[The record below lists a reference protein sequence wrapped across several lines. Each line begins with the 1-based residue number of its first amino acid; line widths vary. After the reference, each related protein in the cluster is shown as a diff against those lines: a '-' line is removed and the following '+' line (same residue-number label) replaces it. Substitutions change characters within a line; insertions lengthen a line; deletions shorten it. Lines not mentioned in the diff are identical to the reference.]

1 MDPHA
6 AARWQRMAPQPSA
19 WLHEEVGRRME
30 DRLQWIVAQPRRWAN
45 WHPLRGG
52 TQAHALVSGRY
63 PSAECFVIED
73 AMHVPLAK
81 QRLQPAWWRM
91 AQWVGPK
98 LHFGPDAPAVDL
110 LWANMALH
118 MEADPQALLAHW
130 HRLVEV
136 DGFLMFSCL
145 GPDTLRQ
152 LRAVYAAQ
160 GWPVP
165 CHAFTDMH
173 DWGDML
179 VRAGFAEPVMD
190 MERITLSFSSGPKLL
205 AELRGLGRNLH
216 LARFPALRGR
226 AWRERLCATLEQGL
240 AAPSE
245 SGRLVL
251 TFEVIYG
258 HAFKPKPKN
267 ALKVGPQTAFSL
279 EEMRETLARG
289 RK

>member
-1 MDPHA
+1 
-6 AARWQRMAPQPSA
+6 
-19 WLHEEVGRRME
+19 
-30 DRLQWIVAQPRRWAN
+30 
-45 WHPLRGG
+45 
-52 TQAHALVSGRY
+52 
-63 PSAECFVIED
+63 
-73 AMHVPLAK
+73 
-81 QRLQPAWWRM
+81 
-91 AQWVGPK
+91 
-98 LHFGPDAPAVDL
+98 
-110 LWANMALH
+110 
-118 MEADPQALLAHW
+118 
-130 HRLVEV
+130 LVEV

-152 LRAVYAAQ
+152 LRAVYATQ
-160 GWPVP
+160 GWPAP

-190 MERITLSFSSGPKLL
+190 MERITLSFSSGLNLL

-216 LARFPALRGR
+216 LDRFPAFRGR
-226 AWRERLCATLEQGL
+226 AWRERLCATLEEGL

-245 SGRLVL
+245 SGRLAL